1 MHSEESALPAETSR
15 LHYMDNLRAIIMTLG
30 VFFHAALAYS
40 PALHGVWF
48 TADQV
53 NSPIMDHLVAFT
65 HQFRMPLF
73 FAIAGFFAALL
84 VERRGVAGMLK
95 NRSLRVLL
103 PFVIFWPLVTLG
115 IILPIGWAVTHVQN
129 PSPLLKFIA
138 FMQTQP
144 DAPKPPP
151 TAAHLWF
158 LYYLMFFYLLTWVVR
173 TLLPVTLGQRLLQL
187 HPLILVCALPL
198 LLLPALALARL
209 PFPAPDSFLPQLWA
223 LLFFGSFFAF
233 GYLLYRSSGLVDYF
247 ARRWHWLILASLLA
261 YIPFYFLSPQQVG
274 FEPVS
279 LPWPEKLV
287 LMLSTAAL
295 SVWMSLAGLAFAR
308 TCLNQRN
315 SFMRFLSDAS
325 YWIYIAHLPILL
337 MIQYW
342 LLDQSGGWFYKYS
355 FSVALTLLVCV
366 LTYLVL
372 VRWTPIGWM
381 LNGRRRV

>member
-1 MHSEESALPAETSR
+1 MHPEESR

-53 NSPIMDHLVAFT
+53 NSPIMDHLVGFT

-84 VERRGVAGMLK
+84 VERRGVGGMLK
-95 NRSLRVLL
+95 NRSLRVTL
-103 PFVIFWPLVTLG
+103 PLVIFWPLVTLG
-115 IILPIGWAVTHVQN
+115 IILPIGWALTQVQN
-129 PSPLLKFIA
+129 PSPLLQFIA
-138 FMQTQP
+138 VMQNQP
-144 DAPKPPP
+144 DAPTPPP
-151 TAAHLWF
+151 TTAHLWF

-173 TLLPVTLGQRLLQL
+173 ILLPAKLGEKLLQL
-187 HPLILVCALPL
+187 HPLTLICVLPL

-209 PFPAPDSFLPQLWA
+209 PFAAPDSFLPQLWA
-223 LLFFGSFFAF
+223 LLFFGGFFAF
-233 GYLLYRSSGLVDYF
+233 GYLLYRSSSLIDYF
-247 ARRWHWLILASLLA
+247 ARRWHWLILASLLV
-261 YIPFYFLSPQQVG
+261 YVPFNVFSPVQVG

-279 LPWPEKLV
+279 LSWSHKGI
-287 LMLSTAAL
+287 LMLSTAAM
-295 SVWMSLAGLAFAR
+295 SVWMSLASLAFAR

-315 SFMRFLSDAS
+315 NFMRFLSDAS
-325 YWIYIAHLPILL
+325 YWIYIVHLPILL
-337 MIQYW
+337 AIQYW
-342 LLDQSGGWFYKYS
+342 LLDQSGGWLFKYS
-355 FSVALTLLVCV
+355 ISVVVTLVVCV
-366 LTYLVL
+366 LSYVVL

>member
-1 MHSEESALPAETSR
+1 MHPEESR

-48 TADQV
+48 SADQV

-84 VERRGVAGMLK
+84 VERRGLGAMLK

-115 IILPIGWAVTHVQN
+115 IILPIGWAIAQVQN
-129 PSPLLKFIA
+129 LSPLLQFIA
-138 FMQTQP
+138 YMQNQP

-151 TAAHLWF
+151 TTAHLWF
-158 LYYLMFFYLLTWVVR
+158 LYYLMFFYLLTWVAR
-173 TLLPVTLGQRLLQL
+173 TLLPASLGEKLLQL
-187 HPLILVCALPL
+187 HPLILICILPL
-198 LLLPALALARL
+198 LLLPALALAQL

-233 GYLLYRSSGLVDYF
+233 GYLLYRSSNVVNYF
-247 ARRWHWLILASLLA
+247 ARRWYWLMLASLLA
-261 YIPFYFLSPQQVG
+261 YIPFSVFSPEQVG
-274 FEPVS
+274 FEPIS

-287 LMLSTAAL
+287 LMLSTAAI
-295 SVWMSLAGLAFAR
+295 SVWMSLTGLAFAR
-308 TCLNQRN
+308 SCLNQRN
-315 SFMRFLSDAS
+315 GFMRFFSDAS
-325 YWIYIAHLPILL
+325 YWIYIVHLPILL
-337 MIQYW
+337 AIQYW
-342 LLDQSGGWFYKYS
+342 LLDQAGGWFYKYTL
-355 FSVALTLLVCV
+355 SVSLTLVICV
-366 LTYLVL
+366 ASYLLL